1 MSYDLVIKNG
11 ALVTPEATIQANV
24 GVKDGR
30 IAAIASE
37 ELSGRRVI
45 DAAGLYVLPGLIDG
59 HVHFRDPGL
68 TYKED
73 LATGSQAAAAGG
85 ICTFIDMPNTKP
97 PLSTVEAF
105 QEKKSLGESK
115 ACVDFGVVAV
125 VVQDNVDLIPE
136 LATTGI
142 VGYKVFM
149 GETVGAIPA
158 PDDGAMLEAFGLI
171 SKTGLRVGLH
181 AENNQIMQHLIK
193 RFKAQGRTDALA
205 HLDSRP
211 EVAEADAIQKAIL
224 FAEYT
229 GAKVHIYHMS
239 SKKGAELVGQAKKA
253 GIDVTAETGPH
264 YLLMDG
270 PTDMPKLKSM
280 LKMNPPV
287 RAREHGVA
295 LFQGL
300 LDGSVDMIA
309 TDHSPHT
316 QEEKIKDNI
325 WEAIPGFCGVET
337 SVPLM
342 LTQVNAGR
350 MTLNQYVKVA
360 SENPARVWGMY
371 PKKGRLAVGS
381 DADFT
386 LVDMGKEGVIRSER
400 LHSKSKVSPFDGYK
414 VKGMPVYTI
423 VRGNV
428 VMKDGEV
435 NSTPIGKL
443 VSPQA
448 R

>member
-11 ALVTPEATIQANV
+11 AVVTPEATFQANV
-24 GVKDGR
+24 GVKDGL

-37 ELSGRRVI
+37 DLTGRRVI
-45 DAAGLYVLPGLIDG
+45 NAAGLYLLPGLIDG

-85 ICTFIDMPNTKP
+85 ICTIIDMPNTKP

-105 QEKKSLGESK
+105 QEKKTLGESK
-115 ACVDFGVVAV
+115 SCVDFGVVAV

-142 VGYKVFM
+142 LGYKIFM

-158 PDDGAMLEAFGLI
+158 PDDGAMFDAFGLI
-171 SKTGLRVGLH
+171 AKTGLRVGLH

-193 RFKAQGRTDALA
+193 RFKAQGRTDPLA

-211 EVAEADAIQKAIL
+211 EIAEADAIQTAIL
-224 FAEYT
+224 YAEVT

-239 SKKGAELVGQAKKA
+239 SKKGVELVAKAKKA
-253 GIDVTAETGPH
+253 GIDATAETGPH
-264 YLLMDG
+264 YLLLDG

-287 RAREHGVA
+287 RAKEHGEA

-316 QEEKIKDNI
+316 LEEKIKDNI

-371 PKKGRLAVGS
+371 PKKGRLSVGS

-386 LVDMGKEGVIRSER
+386 IVDLGREDVIRSER
-400 LHSKSKVSPFDGYK
+400 LHSRSKVSPFDGYP
-414 VKGMPVYTI
+414 VKGMPVYTV

-428 VMKDGEV
+428 VMEKGEV
-435 NSTPIGKL
+435 DPAPIGKL
-443 VSPQA
+443 VSPQG

>member
-11 ALVTPEATIQANV
+11 TLATPEATLKANV
-24 GVKDGR
+24 GVKGGQ
-30 IAAIASE
+30 IAAIASGPLDGE
-37 ELSGRRVI
+37 KVI
-45 DAAGLYVLPGLIDG
+45 DAKGLHVLPGLIDG

-73 LATGSQAAAAGG
+73 FATGSQAAAAGG
-85 ICTFIDMPNTKP
+85 ICTIIDMPNTKP
-97 PLSTVEAF
+97 PLSTAEAF
-105 QEKKSLGESK
+105 REKASLGESK
-115 ACVDFGVVAV
+115 SCVDFGVVAV
-125 VVQDNVDLIPE
+125 VVQDNVDRIPE

-142 VGYKVFM
+142 LGYKIFM

-171 SKTGLRVGLH
+171 AKTGLRVGFH

-205 HLDSRP
+205 HLESRP
-211 EVAEADAIQKAIL
+211 EISEADAIQKVIL
-224 FAEYT
+224 FAQST

-239 SKKGAELVGQAKKA
+239 SRKGMELVATGKGAGV
-253 GIDVTAETGPH
+253 DVTAETGPH
-264 YLLMDG
+264 YLLLDG
-270 PTDMPKLKSM
+270 PSDMPRLKAM

-287 RAREHGVA
+287 RGKEHGAA
-295 LFQGL
+295 LFKGL

-316 QEEKIKDNI
+316 LEEKLKENI

-350 MTLNQYVKVA
+350 LTLNQYVQVA

-386 LVDMGKEGVIRSER
+386 LVDMKQEGVIRSER
-400 LHSKSKVSPFDGYK
+400 LHSRSQVSPFDGYK
-414 VKGMPVYTI
+414 VKGLPVYTI

-428 VMKDGEV
+428 VMQHGEV
-435 NSTPIGKL
+435 NPAPIGKL
-443 VSPQA
+443 VTPQA